1 MISVIFTL
9 FVLFYAHFMCILQE
23 MYKNHPENNYFVA
36 FLFTFYLKDWLIF
49 VFIGFQNC
57 EL

>member
-9 FVLFYAHFMCILQE
+9 FVLFYAYFMCILQE

-36 FLFTFYLKDWLIF
+36 FFLLFS
-49 VFIGFQNC
+49 
-57 EL
+57 